1 MYLLTYPSVDLHT
14 VRRSGK
20 NATQIIADTHR
31 SHARIGA
38 LRQKMVI
45 KVVTALLLGLD
56 AVHTFQTG
64 CLPRSWPSRSRL
76 VMVDDVPLD
85 VHGFSVS
92 PNGFV
97 ALLTD
102 GKSRMLP
109 LPINDVD
116 KEEVVSAEALVLL
129 QLLQGIDMG
138 GPCLPPERLNDLL
151 LLGRGLT
158 ANEVST
164 GAMCTLSHMLASGQS
179 SDSLRFELT
188 AQVGDGDGARVS
200 VAACPTAFEAVA
212 LCMRYKASF
221 AATTEL
227 LDEIGLDGLDAAV
240 RYPKAFT
247 WRDAQQ
253 QDNRVRKDFAQKL
266 SEATGAP
273 VAPSTP
279 TNANRPDT
287 RSLYE
292 KALKIAIDK
301 GDTAAEAKIRAAIAG
316 LPP

>member
-1 MYLLTYPSVDLHT
+1 
-14 VRRSGK
+14 
-20 NATQIIADTHR
+20 
-31 SHARIGA
+31 
-38 LRQKMVI
+38 
-45 KVVTALLLGLD
+45 
-56 AVHTFQTG
+56 
-64 CLPRSWPSRSRL
+64 
-76 VMVDDVPLD
+76 MVDDVPLD

-158 ANEVST
+158 ANEAST

-179 SDSLRFELT
+179 RNSLRFELT

-253 QDNRVRKDFAQKL
+253 QDDRVRKDFAQKL